1 MYYLRKNFFL
11 KTNEKSLAF
20 FSKKKNISINNKT
33 IKYLKKIAKKKK
45 IDVRICLHRNVKE
58 LVHSMIICQ
67 VKKKFYFWSKHKNT
81 DEIYQII
88 SGKLLVLTKIHKKIN
103 KFEINKRNF
112 IFKLSK
118 NIEHVT
124 IPLTNYCV
132 FHEIRRGPFLKK
144 DTKFLKKI
152 DNQYVKKNFL

>member
-1 MYYLRKNFFL
+1 
-11 KTNEKSLAF
+11 
-20 FSKKKNISINNKT
+20 
-33 IKYLKKIAKKKK
+33 
-45 IDVRICLHRNVKE
+45 
-58 LVHSMIICQ
+58 MIICQ

-81 DEIYQII
+81 DETYQII

-144 DTKFLKKI
+144 GTKFLKKI